1 MKLRFTTS
9 LSGQFFSASPGQER
23 EFGVSEAT
31 EELRK
36 QAVAEAKRLI
46 ANGYAVEVPDTTALL
61 TEIFQTQAKLQ
72 KEVEALQVQLA
83 EFRSDLF
90 AALADE
96 PEETETKPKTP
107 PKK

>member
-1 MKLRFTTS
+1 MKLRFNQS
-9 LSGQFFSASPGQER
+9 LSGTSFSASPGQER
-23 EFGVSEAT
+23 EFGVSEPT

-36 QAVAEAKRLI
+36 QAIAEAKRLI
-46 ANGYAVEVPDTTALL
+46 ASGHATEVVDTTALL
-61 TEIFQTQAKLQ
+61 KEISEAQAKLQ

-96 PEETETKPKTP
+96 PEEIETKPKTP